1 MWTNAKIWFCPRF
14 VRVNFFV
21 HRKTRSIMK
30 AKEIK
35 KYTYSRRD
43 RNVVAAKVEKAL
55 KEFEKILS
63 EIKEM
68 AKQIQE
74 ELLKIDM
81 KKVLKIMK

>member
-1 MWTNAKIWFCPRF
+1 MT
-14 VRVNFFV
+14 
-21 HRKTRSIMK
+21 
-30 AKEIK
+30 
-35 KYTYSRRD
+35 YYSRRD

-63 EIKEM
+63 AIKEM

-81 KKVLKIMK
+81 KKILKIMK